1 MDSAESK
8 SLQKGTVFVIAS
20 HMSRIIDII
29 SFLKFMLLGRS
40 LCEVSHEVILSLS
53 MMQWLDM
60 DIAMDNLRR
69 GIFMWCFFILWQIM
83 LVDGVSV
90 GLMRAMITPS
100 LLMYCWSKVHCRR
113 SYYHV
118 LRMVHCRRS
127 HCHVLRM
134 VYVMIEI
141 QEVSDWVMGGILSGM
156 LKHDSRRVH
165 VVLFMLNKGGWR

>member
-1 MDSAESK
+1 
-8 SLQKGTVFVIAS
+8 
-20 HMSRIIDII
+20 
-29 SFLKFMLLGRS
+29 
-40 LCEVSHEVILSLS
+40 

-141 QEVSDWVMGGILSGM
+141 QEVSNWVMGGILSGM